1 MQARK
6 FCPLMLA
13 ALALCLTL
21 TACGGKEPPLASDE
35 PTAPVS
41 EVPGPAEAQPGPI
54 EVGLAAPDFTA
65 TLVDGGSFTL
75 SEQQGKVVL
84 LNFWATWC
92 GPCVREMPAFTRLVD
107 AYGDRLALLAV
118 NSGEDEQTV
127 KDFLNENGYTFPAA
141 ADPDWAVG
149 LLYPTDSIPYTIII
163 APDGTIASIQLGA
176 ADADTMFEHY
186 SQEIDKLLS

>member
-6 FCPLMLA
+6 LWPLTLA
-13 ALALCLTL
+13 ALALFLTL
-21 TACGGKEPPLASDE
+21 AACGGNDAPPASDE

-41 EVPGPAEAQPGPI
+41 EVPGPAQAQPGPI

-65 TLVDGGSFTL
+65 TLVDGSSFTL

-107 AYGDRLALLAV
+107 TYGDQLALLAV
-118 NSGEDEQTV
+118 NSGESEQTV
-127 KDFLNENGYTFPAA
+127 QDFLDEKGYAFPVA

-149 LLYPTDSIPYTIII
+149 ELYPTDSIPYTVII
-163 APDGTIASIQLGA
+163 APDGTIAGIQLGA
-176 ADADTMFEHY
+176 ADADAMFDHY
-186 SQEIDKLLS
+186 CQEIDKVLP

>member
-13 ALALCLTL
+13 VLALCLTL
-21 TACGGKEPPLASDE
+21 AACGGKEPPLAADE

-41 EVPGPAEAQPGPI
+41 EVPGPAEAEPGPI
-54 EVGLAAPDFTA
+54 EVGRAAPDFTA

-127 KDFLNENGYTFPAA
+127 KDFLNENGYTFPVA

-149 LLYPTDSIPYTIII
+149 ALYPTDSIPYTIIV

-186 SQEIDKLLS
+186 CQEIDKLLS